1 MTYAYDASL
10 ISRIQPRIKQWEAT
24 TGRRIA
30 PTVLDSLIKEQM
42 EAEVGKAQQSRALD
56 LQEQQFQNQKEQQ
69 DKASKAATVKGAF
82 DMATTAGM
90 LGLTYKSV
98 TKPSEMSELLAYQK
112 AKDAKVA
119 LDATKGAQTALGG
132 NAPAVGAQ
140 TIPAVAPATGGSA
153 VGISA
158 PELAYAGTEGFV
170 EPAASAVSTG
180 SLVSGAS
187 TAAGLYAG
195 QYMLGK
201 ETQPWMS
208 SHGMKY
214 TNMGWTYGGVPGAA
228 TGFVVD
234 TAKKGFEVVKDFGK
248 SIGNVLGW

>member
-1 MTYAYDASL
+1 
-10 ISRIQPRIKQWEAT
+10 
-24 TGRRIA
+24 
-30 PTVLDSLIKEQM
+30 
-42 EAEVGKAQQSRALD
+42 
-56 LQEQQFQNQKEQQ
+56 
-69 DKASKAATVKGAF
+69 
-82 DMATTAGM
+82 
-90 LGLTYKSV
+90 
-98 TKPSEMSELLAYQK
+98 LAYQK

-132 NAPAVGAQ
+132 TAPAVGAQ

-170 EPAASAVSTG
+170 EPAASARFYRFTCKWRI
-180 SLVSGAS
+180 
-187 TAAGLYAG
+187 TAGG
-195 QYMLGK
+195 DCTRRQYMLGK